1 MSSYHK
7 GSNKPIVYIS
17 GKPYIKEYEYPG
29 GTIGKKV
36 YHIPVYD
43 RVHYDQNAYNN
54 YINNNTHIEHSQ
66 TKPKPKKMDLIL
78 NIETLKDLIEL
89 GRKYGTEY
97 PKDVIYNINLE
108 MISN

>member
-1 MSSYHK
+1 MSRYYN

-43 RVHYDQNAYNN
+43 RGHYDQNAYNY
-54 YINNNTHIEHSQ
+54 YINNNTNQNSQ
-66 TKPKPKKMDLIL
+66 KPDPIQKK
-78 NIETLKDLIEL
+78 KDGSYI
-89 GRKYGTEY
+89 KY
-97 PKDVIYNINLE
+97 
-108 MISN
+108 